1 MTQKKIYVMDIIVSK
16 MAEGAPFSKAL
27 KSVYNKRNVCIPCN
41 NELFDVGIDVLGLSN
56 RTSNALMRASLFTVK
71 EVINFILEEGI
82 RKVRNLGV
90 SSGVEL
96 FEAILD

>member
-1 MTQKKIYVMDIIVSK
+1 M
-16 MAEGAPFSKAL
+16 
-27 KSVYNKRNVCIPCN
+27 
-41 NELFDVGIDVLGLSN
+41 FDVGIDVLGLSN

-96 FEAILD
+96 FEAILDYSWANMTKKDRVSFLIDAVERNQNYIREEIA